1 MQTSP
6 LLDACGRALRALRAL
21 GLTATLA
28 AAAPWALA
36 QMHTQAL
43 DSGWQFRLA
52 TTDTEAAKAH
62 PEATTWRGATVPGTV
77 QTDLLDAR
85 LIPEP
90 FVGENEGRLQ
100 WIGLS
105 DWEYR
110 LEFQVDAATLARE
123 HVDLVFDGL
132 DTFASVS
139 LNGQPLAATDNMF
152 RRWRLPAKALL
163 KPGRNT
169 LLVSL
174 QSPIKRVQP
183 WLRKQPYALPGAYDS
198 QFGDEPK
205 GVASATYVRKAQ
217 YQYGWD
223 WGPRFVTLG
232 IWQPVRLES
241 WNQVR
246 LEDFHVRQQRVDEGV
261 AQLVAEVAV
270 QAGRGG
276 AARLRLE
283 VTPPDGAPFTLTQDV
298 VLDPGRNTLSV
309 PVRIEHPRRWFPAGY
324 GDQPIY
330 GFKVGV
336 SQGGVELARAERRTG
351 LRTVELRREKD
362 AWGRSFAFVING
374 IPVFAKG
381 ANMIPVDSFPNR
393 VTRERQR
400 DLLLSARRA
409 NMNMLR
415 LWGGGYYESDAFY
428 EEADALGLMI
438 WQDFMFGGAILP
450 ADTAFQD
457 NVRQEA
463 VEQVRRLRDHPSI
476 VLWCGGNEVQADWET
491 WDATLAFKNKLS
503 PDERERLWSANL
515 KLFGEVLRGVV
526 QREAPEV
533 PYWATSPGVD
543 LEGPS
548 GQMDDGD
555 VHFWRVWGG
564 SAPVETF
571 LSTTPRFM
579 SEYGLQSWPELR
591 TLASFAKP
599 EDLRVDSPVIRAHQK
614 FGVAVGPD
622 VGNDRVLFYI
632 RKNYGEPKDFAS
644 FVYLSQ
650 VMQAE
655 GIALAASHL
664 RSQRPRSMGSLYWQ
678 LNDVWPGASWSS
690 IDVFGRWKALQFQAR
705 RFYADTTVTALRRGD
720 VTEIAVISDKTRPQD
735 AELRLRVADLDGR
748 VLRTETATPV
758 AQPLAVTPVWRR
770 TDAELLQGADPTR
783 TVVEVELR
791 VQGRAVA
798 HQTVYFVP
806 ARELKLVDPGFRTRL
821 ERDPAGGPDAWRL
834 AIKTTSFARAVWI
847 DFGPLDVELEDNSLD
862 LRAGEEVLVPMHS
875 KASEQALRDHLNL
888 RSLASSLLR

>member
-1 MQTSP
+1 MPPFPFLTG
-6 LLDACGRALRALRAL
+6 CRRALRGL
-21 GLTATLA
+21 GLA
-28 AAAPWALA
+28 ALLGSAAPWALA
-36 QMHTQAL
+36 QLHTQPL
-43 DSGWQFRLA
+43 NSGWQFRLA
-52 TTDTEAAKAH
+52 DSEAAKAH
-62 PEATTWRGATVPGTV
+62 PEAADWRGATVPGTV

-85 LIPEP
+85 LIPDP
-90 FVGENEGRLQ
+90 FHGENEARLQ

-110 LEFQVDAATLARE
+110 LAFDVDAATLSRE
-123 HVDLVFDGL
+123 QVELVFDGL
-132 DTFASVS
+132 DTFAQVS
-139 LNGQPLAATDNMF
+139 LNGQALAATDNMF

-169 LLVSL
+169 LLVRL
-174 QSPIKRVQP
+174 QSPIRKMQP
-183 WLRKQPYALPGAYDS
+183 WLLKQPYALPGAYDS

-205 GVASATYVRKAQ
+205 GVATATYVRKAQ

-241 WNQVR
+241 WDHLR
-246 LEDFHVRQQRVDEGV
+246 IEDFHVRQPRVDEGV
-261 AQLVAEVAV
+261 AQLAAELEV
-270 QAGRGG
+270 QAGRRGS
-276 AARLRLE
+276 ARLQVE
-283 VTPPDGAPFTLTQDV
+283 VTPPEGAPFTLTRDV
-298 VLDPGRNTLSV
+298 VLDPGRNALSV
-309 PVRIEHPRRWFPAGY
+309 PVRIERPRRWFPAGY
-324 GDQPIY
+324 GEQPMY
-330 GFKVGV
+330 RFRA
-336 SQGGVELARAERRTG
+336 SLTQDGVELAHAERRTG
-351 LRTVELRREKD
+351 LRSVELRREKD

-381 ANMIPVDSFPNR
+381 ANMIPLDSFPNR

-400 DLLLSARRA
+400 ALLLSARRA

-428 EEADALGLMI
+428 EEADALGLLI

-450 ADTAFQD
+450 ADTAFQE

-463 VEQVRRLRDHPSI
+463 IEQVRRLRDHPSI

-526 QREAPEV
+526 QREAPDV

-571 LSTTPRFM
+571 LDTTPRFM
-579 SEYGLQSWPELR
+579 SEYGLQSYPEMR
-591 TLASFAKP
+591 TIARFAGP
-599 EDLRVDSPVIRAHQK
+599 QDLRLDSPVMRAHQK
-614 FGVAVGPD
+614 FGVAAGPD
-622 VGNDRVLFYI
+622 VGNDRLLFYI
-632 RKNYGEPKDFAS
+632 RKGYGEPKDFAS

-655 GIALAASHL
+655 GIELAASHL
-664 RSQRPRSMGSLYWQ
+664 RSRRPRSMGSLYWQ

-690 IDVFGRWKALQFQAR
+690 VDVSGRWKALQFHAR
-705 RFYADTTVTALRRGD
+705 RFYADTTVTALRRAGE
-720 VTEIAVISDKTRPQD
+720 TEIAVVSDRTQPQD
-735 AELRLRVADLDGR
+735 AELRLRVSDLDGR
-748 VLRTETATPV
+748 VLRSERATVTAR
-758 AQPLAVTPVWRR
+758 PLAVTPVWHRA
-770 TDAELLQGADPTR
+770 DAELLQGADPAR
-783 TVVEVELR
+783 TVAEVELR

-798 HQTVYFVP
+798 RQTVYFVP
-806 ARELKLVDPGFRTRL
+806 ARELKLADPGFQTRL

-834 AIKTTSFARAVWI
+834 AIKTQSFARAVWI
-847 DFGPLDVELEDNSLD
+847 DFGPLEVELADNALD
-862 LRAGEEVLVPMHS
+862 IRAGEEVLIPLRAT
-875 KASEQALRDHLNL
+875 ASPGDLQAHLNL
-888 RSLASSLLR
+888 RSLADSTVR

>member
-1 MQTSP
+1 MHKS
-6 LLDACGRALRALRAL
+6 LLIARWVQAVRAL
-21 GLTATLA
+21 GLAATLA
-28 AAAPWALA
+28 GVTPWALA
-36 QMHTQAL
+36 QMHTQPL
-43 DSGWQFRLA
+43 DAGWQFRLA
-52 TTDTEAAKAH
+52 DPEAASAH
-62 PEATTWRGATVPGTV
+62 PEAASWHGATVPGTV
-77 QTDLLDAR
+77 QTDLLEAR
-85 LIPEP
+85 LIADP
-90 FVGENEGRLQ
+90 FAADHEARLQ

-123 HVDLVFDGL
+123 QVDLVFDGL
-132 DTFASVS
+132 DTFAGIS
-139 LNGQPLAATDNMF
+139 LNGQPLATTDNMF

-169 LLVSL
+169 LLVRL
-174 QSPIKRVQP
+174 QSPIKRTLP
-183 WLRKQPYALPGAYDS
+183 WLLKQPYALPGAYDS

-205 GVASATYVRKAQ
+205 GVATATYVRKAQ

-241 WNQVR
+241 WSHVR
-246 LEDFHVRQQRVDEGV
+246 VEDFHVRQQRVDEGV
-261 AQLVAEVAV
+261 AQLAAELEVDV
-270 QAGRGG
+270 TRAGPARLQVEVVPPSG
-276 AARLRLE
+276 AA
-283 VTPPDGAPFTLTQDV
+283 FTLTQDV
-298 VLDPGRNTLSV
+298 MLDPGRNALSV
-309 PVRIEHPRRWFPAGY
+309 PVRIERPQRWFPAGY
-324 GDQPIY
+324 GAQPMY
-330 GFKVGV
+330 ALQATLT
-336 SQGGVELARAERRTG
+336 QGGVELARVARRTG

-381 ANMIPVDSFPNR
+381 ANLIPLDSFPNR
-393 VTRERQR
+393 VTRARQR
-400 DLLLSARRA
+400 ALLQSARRA

-428 EEADALGLMI
+428 EEADALGLLI

-450 ADTAFQD
+450 ADTGFQE

-491 WDATLAFKNKLS
+491 WDATLAFKNRIS

-515 KLFGEVLRGVV
+515 KLFGDVLRGVV
-526 QREAPEV
+526 QRHAPEV

-571 LSTTPRFM
+571 LTTTPRFM
-579 SEYGLQSWPELR
+579 SEYGLQSYPEMR
-591 TLASFAKP
+591 TVASYAGP
-599 EDLRVDSPVIRAHQK
+599 EDQRVDSPVIRAHQK
-614 FGVAVGPD
+614 FGVAAGPD

-655 GIALAASHL
+655 GIELAATHL

-690 IDVFGRWKALQFQAR
+690 VDFFGRWKALQFHAR
-705 RFYADTTVTALRRGD
+705 RFYADTTVTALRLAGKTD
-720 VTEIAVISDKTRPQD
+720 FSVVSDKVEPFD
-735 AELRLRVADLDGR
+735 AEVRLRVSDLDGR
-748 VLRTETATPV
+748 VLRSERTAV
-758 AQPLAVTPVWRR
+758 VVKPLAVTPVWQRA
-770 TDAELLQGADPTR
+770 DAALLQGADPTR
-783 TVVEVELR
+783 TVAEVELIAGGK
-791 VQGRAVA
+791 VVA
-798 HQTVYFVP
+798 RQPVYFVP
-806 ARELKLVDPGFRTRL
+806 AKDLKLVDPQFQTRISP
-821 ERDPAGGPDAWRL
+821 DPSGAPDSWRL
-834 AIKTTSFARAVWI
+834 SITSTSFARAVWV
-847 DFGPLDVELEDNSLD
+847 DFGLLDVELEDNSLD
-862 LRAGEEVLVPMHS
+862 IRAGDEVVIPLRS
-875 KASEQALRDHLNL
+875 KASLPALQAQLNL
-888 RSLASSLLR
+888 RSLVNSTLH